1 MTLLFGQTAGP
12 IGRGRGAP
20 RLAAASLAAIL
31 LVGTGAWADD
41 RQTMTLID
49 LSAEGSPEREIS
61 HDIGRA
67 LKADDKVRYR
77 DPDESLNVGAEDA
90 DVTNIRSGRSFLR
103 AGRKSLEAKDWA
115 QAAEDLEGAVTSY
128 LSSYAHAAEE
138 DPIEEALLLHGVA
151 LLKAGQKERAAKAF
165 VRGVEF
171 RPRFEMDLSSY
182 GADVV
187 TAYKAAREAV
197 ALRPDV
203 TFEVRSSVPNA
214 EVWVNGRYFG
224 LAPAFVKSSAGPQYI
239 RTSKHG
245 FARAGRMMQIKD
257 NDSVVPFELVPARRK
272 AAWDALRGRLAE
284 VFEGAV
290 EANDLS
296 AAQGLLNANMAVIVH
311 CSGTREKMTVQVALA
326 NLAGRQVLKRIKREM
341 SWLRRDKAVID
352 SMMQELFVAPDM
364 PMGSEGPTV
373 RTESVLKKWW
383 FWTLIGGV
391 VAGSVTAA
399 VLLGDSEPAPP
410 KYAPGT
416 GGLVLKF

>member
-1 MTLLFGQTAGP
+1 MTLHIGQAVAAW
-12 IGRGRGAP
+12 R
-20 RLAAASLAAIL
+20 AASVALACTL
-31 LVGTGAWADD
+31 LVATCAWADD
-41 RQTMTLID
+41 RQTVTLID
-49 LSAEGSPEREIS
+49 LSAEGSAEREIS

-67 LKADDKVRYR
+67 LRADEKVRYR
-77 DPDESLNVGAEDA
+77 DPDESLNVGAEDSDA
-90 DVTNIRSGRSFLR
+90 TNIRSGRSFLR

-115 QAAEDLEGAVTSY
+115 QAAEELEGAVTSY
-128 LSSYAHAAEE
+128 LSSYAHAGEE
-138 DPIEEALLLHGVA
+138 DPIEEALLLQGVA
-151 LLKAGQKERAAKAF
+151 LLKAGQKDRAAKAF
-165 VRGVEF
+165 IRGVEF
-171 RPRFEMDLSSY
+171 RPRFELDLSSY

-187 TAYKAAREAV
+187 AAYKAAREAV

-214 EVWVNGRYFG
+214 EIWVNGRYFG
-224 LAPAFVKSSAGPQYI
+224 LAPAFVKSGAGPQYI
-239 RTSKHG
+239 RVSKHG
-245 FARAGRMMQIKD
+245 FARAGRMVQIKD
-257 NDSVVPFELVPARRK
+257 NDTVVPFELVPARRK

-284 VFEGAV
+284 VFDGAV

-296 AAQGLLNANMAVIVH
+296 VAQGLLNANMAVVLH

-326 NLAGRQVLKRIKREM
+326 NLAGRQVLKRLKREM
-341 SWLRRDKAVID
+341 SWLRRDKAAID
-352 SMMQELFVAPDM
+352 TMMTELFAAPDI
-364 PMGSEGPTV
+364 PMGSEGPAV